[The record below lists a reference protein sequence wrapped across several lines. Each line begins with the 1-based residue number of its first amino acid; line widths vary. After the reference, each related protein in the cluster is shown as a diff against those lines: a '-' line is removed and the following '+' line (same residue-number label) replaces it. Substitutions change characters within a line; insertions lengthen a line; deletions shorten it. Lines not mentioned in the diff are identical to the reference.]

1 MLGAR
6 TSALGV
12 SIVLNIRKLI
22 SLLASIWLFGNQLPI
37 GVLAGAGIVFGSGA
51 LYAWDGG
58 SDKEKHLG
66 RKKVKGY

>member
-12 SIVLNIRKLI
+12 SIVLNIRKLV

-37 GVLAGAGIVFGSGA
+37 GVLMGAGVVFGSGA
-51 LYAWDGG
+51 LYAWNGG
-58 SDKEKHLG
+58 SDRRKHLG
-66 RKKVKGY
+66 SKGKRY

>member
-37 GVLAGAGIVFGSGA
+37 GVLGGAGIVFGSGA

-58 SDKEKHLG
+58 NNGGKQMG
-66 RKKVKGY
+66 RKKSKTY

>member
-12 SIVLNIRKLI
+12 SIVLNIRKLV

-37 GVLAGAGIVFGSGA
+37 GVLVGAGVVFGSGA
-51 LYAWDGG
+51 LYAWNGG
-58 SDKEKHLG
+58 SDRRKHMMG
-66 RKKVKGY
+66 SKRKRY

>member
-58 SDKEKHLG
+58 SDKGKHLG